1 MRRLFA
7 LLILF
12 AIAGTSFGT
21 TSEAF
26 VSADQPRRIAVLTIQ
41 VNDPYISSL
50 EGRITES
57 LASYVSRCEGCTAFP
72 RESVNSLFR
81 ENGMDLNSM
90 YGDNV
95 VDAAAKFVPVDL
107 FIKGEITSKSK
118 ERTLTLQLV
127 DAATRKTVNSVSV
140 PYNDTTGRLLTVHL
154 MNATNS
160 LLKK

>member
-1 MRRLFA
+1 
-7 LLILF
+7 
-12 AIAGTSFGT
+12 
-21 TSEAF
+21 
-26 VSADQPRRIAVLTIQ
+26 
-41 VNDPYISSL
+41 
-50 EGRITES
+50 
-57 LASYVSRCEGCTAFP
+57 
-72 RESVNSLFR
+72 
-81 ENGMDLNSM
+81 MDLNSM